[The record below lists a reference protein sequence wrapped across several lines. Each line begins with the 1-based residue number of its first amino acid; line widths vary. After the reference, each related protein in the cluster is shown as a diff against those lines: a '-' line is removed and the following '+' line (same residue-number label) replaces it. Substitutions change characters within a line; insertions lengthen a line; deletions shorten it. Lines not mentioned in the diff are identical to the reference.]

1 MWVYY
6 ADQGQNSV
14 NALSYREMVMLTP
27 EEKKEQLERYYDSI
41 RRASDHHKEVMKQLN
56 NTEDTKDQ

>member
-27 EEKKEQLERYYDSI
+27 EEKKKELERYYDSI
-41 RRASDHHKEVMKQLN
+41 KRASEHHKEVMKQLN

>member
-14 NALSYREMVMLTP
+14 NALSYRKMVMLTP

-41 RRASDHHKEVMKQLN
+41 RRASEHHKEVMKQLN

>member
-14 NALSYREMVMLTP
+14 NALSYRKMVMLTP

>member
-1 MWVYY
+1 
-6 ADQGQNSV
+6 
-14 NALSYREMVMLTP
+14 MLTP

-41 RRASDHHKEVMKQLN
+41 KRASEHHKKVMKQLN

>member
-1 MWVYY
+1 
-6 ADQGQNSV
+6 
-14 NALSYREMVMLTP
+14 MLTP

-41 RRASDHHKEVMKQLN
+41 KRASEHHKEVMKQLN

>member
-27 EEKKEQLERYYDSI
+27 EEKKKELERYYDSI
-41 RRASDHHKEVMKQLN
+41 KRASEHHKEVMKQLN
-56 NTEDTKDQ
+56 NTEDTKDR

>member
-14 NALSYREMVMLTP
+14 NALSYRKMVMLTP

-41 RRASDHHKEVMKQLN
+41 KRASEHHKEVMKQLN